1 MNTESR
7 LVVVLL
13 GGPGAGKGTQ
23 AEIVV
28 TWLRIPHIS
37 TGQMLRSE
45 IAQET
50 KVGKRVRTLVESGA
64 FVDDATIDGLIAN
77 RIRLPDCRDGF
88 ILDGY
93 PRNIRQAVA
102 FDKELRSNDRLIV
115 IDISTDPVGIIER
128 LKRRGRCDDRE
139 DVIRPRLETYRR
151 ETIPVA
157 EFYKQRGLY
166 QKVDGMKPLEVVA
179 ESIAAILRSLATIAC
194 NSSREDL
201 PNPIRATG
209 NFK

>member
-7 LVVVLL
+7 LVVILL

-23 AEIVV
+23 AEIVFS
-28 TWLRIPHIS
+28 WLRLPHIS

-45 IAQET
+45 IAEGT
-50 KVGKRVRTLVESGA
+50 DIGKRIRTLVETGA
-64 FVDDATIDGLIAN
+64 FVDDATINALIAN
-77 RIRLPDCRDGF
+77 RIRLPDCREGF

-93 PRNIRQAVA
+93 PRNVRQAVT
-102 FDKELRSNDRLIV
+102 FDKELRPKDRLIV
-115 IDISTDPVGIIER
+115 IDLVTDLAGIIER

-179 ESIAAILRSLATIAC
+179 ESIAAILRNLIQMGIT
-194 NSSREDL
+194 R
-201 PNPIRATG
+201 
-209 NFK
+209 